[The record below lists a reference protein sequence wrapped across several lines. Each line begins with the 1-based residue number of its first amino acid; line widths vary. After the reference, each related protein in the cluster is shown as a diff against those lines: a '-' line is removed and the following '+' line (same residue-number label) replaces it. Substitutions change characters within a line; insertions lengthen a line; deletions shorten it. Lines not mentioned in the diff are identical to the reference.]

1 MIEQEVE
8 KNAFRVILTS
18 IGSLT
23 VIFVVL
29 LIVSA
34 VVAASHASTRRVFQ
48 LEFTTGQDRLNHFEL
63 RLDALEKK
71 FDKETQR

>member
-48 LEFTTGQDRLNHFEL
+48 LEFTTG
-63 RLDALEKK
+63 
-71 FDKETQR
+71 